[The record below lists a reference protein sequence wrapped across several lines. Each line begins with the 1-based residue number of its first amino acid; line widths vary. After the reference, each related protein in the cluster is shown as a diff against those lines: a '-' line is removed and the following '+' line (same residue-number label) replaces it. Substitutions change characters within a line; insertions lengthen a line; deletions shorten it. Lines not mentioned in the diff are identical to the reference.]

1 MRIAMF
7 ADCYHPIVN
16 GVTTSIQLQ
25 LQALTQA
32 GHHVRLFAPA
42 VPGYQDSEPWV
53 RRFSSVQFPLYPEER
68 VSLPIP
74 LGHLREA
81 LAFNP
86 DVVHLHT
93 PFNVGALGWLVAAR
107 LGRPRVFTH
116 HTLFEE
122 YLHYV
127 PLPPEVLR
135 PVAVGLCRFFWN
147 TSVVVVAPSR
157 QVGLR
162 QFEQGLRRP
171 LQVIPTGVDVES
183 FQGGDPRLP
192 REELGLNPKDPVLL
206 YMGRLARE
214 KSLDFLL
221 EALALALARPSA
233 PGLRLLLVGDGP
245 HRPMLQ
251 QRAEALGLEGT
262 VLFLGYRTRADLKH
276 YLAASTLFV
285 FASQTETQGLV
296 LLEAQSAGVPV
307 LAVRASGCTEAVA
320 SGRSGFLVE
329 PGDLRAFTESLLQ
342 MVSDRELRSR
352 LAEGAL
358 AQAQAFSI
366 SSMGARMLEVY
377 QQAVGRA
384 LTEGPGSGTSNPM
397 MFRE

>member
-16 GVTTSIQLQ
+16 GVTTSIHLQ
-25 LQALTQA
+25 VQALTQA
-32 GHHVRLFAPA
+32 GHDVRLFAPA
-42 VPGYQDSEPWV
+42 VPGYRDSETWV
-53 RRFSSVQFPLYPEER
+53 RRFASVRFPLHPEER
-68 VSLPIP
+68 VSFPLP

-93 PFNVGALGWLVAAR
+93 PFNVGALGWLVASR

-127 PLPPEVLR
+127 PLPPDVLR
-135 PVAVGLCRFFWN
+135 PVALGLCRFFWN
-147 TSVVVVAPSR
+147 TSVVVVAPSQQVAQR
-157 QVGLR
+157 QC
-162 QFEQGLRRP
+162 EQGLRRP
-171 LQVIPTGVDVES
+171 LRVIPTGVDVES
-183 FQGGDPRLP
+183 FRGGDPRIP
-192 REELGLNPKDPVLL
+192 REELGLSPEDPVLL

-221 EALALALARPSA
+221 EALGLARQRA

-245 HRPMLQ
+245 HRPILQ
-251 QRAEALGLEGT
+251 QRARELGLEDAA
-262 VLFLGYRTRADLKH
+262 VFLGYRPRGDLKH
-276 YLAASTLFV
+276 YLAASSLFV

-329 PGDLRAFTESLLQ
+329 PGDLQGFTETLLRV
-342 MVSDRELRSR
+342 VSDRELRAR

-358 AQAQAFSI
+358 GHAQTFSVAT
-366 SSMGARMLEVY
+366 MGARMLEVY
-377 QQAVGRA
+377 QQAAGWG
-384 LTEGPGSGTSNPM
+384 LGEGPGSGTSNSV
-397 MFRE
+397 MFTE